1 MQRYILACA
10 LQAVGCLLAV
20 SIIVFSITR
29 LTGDPTVLL
38 LPVDATKEDHIRLT
52 THLGLDK
59 PLYIQYWKFIRH
71 AARGDFGNS
80 LLVERTVTE
89 IMMSRL
95 AATLE
100 LGAVAIL
107 ISLVIALPLGVY
119 SAVKKDSFFDLGA
132 RMFAVL
138 GQSAPPFIL
147 GLMLILVF
155 SVWLRLLPAGG
166 RGGLTN
172 IIMPAVTLGY
182 VVVAGIMRL
191 MRSSML
197 DVLSSEYIKLARIK
211 GLPERAVIWKHAF
224 KNALLPVLTFSIIVF
239 VYVLTGA
246 VVTETVFAWPG
257 IGRLAIESVIAR
269 DFPVV
274 QGVVL
279 FMAALFIAA
288 NFIVDILYA
297 YLNPKIKHGR

>member
-1 MQRYILACA
+1 MQRYILARA

-20 SIIVFSITR
+20 SIIVFIITR

-38 LPVDATKEDHIRLT
+38 LPVDATQEDHIRLIA
-52 THLGLDK
+52 HLGLDK
-59 PLYIQYWKFIRH
+59 PLYVQYLKFISH
-71 AARGDFGNS
+71 AVRGDFGNS
-80 LLVERTVTE
+80 LLVERAVTE

-95 AATLE
+95 PATIQ

-107 ISLVIALPLGVY
+107 ISLIIALPLGVY
-119 SAVKKDSFFDLGA
+119 AAVKKDSFFDLGA
-132 RMFAVL
+132 RIFAVL
-138 GQSAPPFIL
+138 GQSTPPFIL

-155 SVWLRLLPAGG
+155 SVWLRILPAGG

-172 IIMPAVTLGY
+172 LLMPAVTLGY

-197 DVLSSEYIKLARIK
+197 DVLNSEYIKLARIK
-211 GLPERAVIWKHAF
+211 GLSEGAVIWKHAF

-239 VYVLTGA
+239 VYVLTSA

-279 FMAALFIAA
+279 FMAALFITA
-288 NFIVDILYA
+288 NFLVDILYA
-297 YLNPKIKHGR
+297 YLNPKIKYGK